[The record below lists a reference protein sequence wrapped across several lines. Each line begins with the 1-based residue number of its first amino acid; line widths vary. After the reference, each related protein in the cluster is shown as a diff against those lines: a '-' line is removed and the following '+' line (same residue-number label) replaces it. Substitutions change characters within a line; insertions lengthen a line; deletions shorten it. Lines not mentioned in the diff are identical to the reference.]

1 MNPARKLLFPS
12 LSVLALAGFSAAND
26 TLLTPAAPGTWSAAT
41 LASIG
46 DIDGDGRRD
55 LAGSNGTEVR
65 WISSASGAIV
75 RSVSLGTPTGE
86 QVALSDAGDL
96 DGDGVSDLFVS
107 RGDVR
112 AYSGATGQLLWQVT
126 STDLGFGQALQ
137 RIDDRDGDGRAEV
150 LVGVTEMLV
159 WGGGDVLHISY
170 QGEGHAEI
178 RSGASGALLATIAA
192 PAGSGYGFGG
202 SLAALGDV
210 DGDGR
215 EDFAIAPFYQ
225 PASFP
230 GPLGASGDVRL
241 YSGATLA
248 QIRSFPM
255 PSGRSTR
262 VTRLGDLD
270 GDGVGELALAHIWE
284 AVDIVSPVSGATLRT
299 HAAGTSTER
308 VGQCVVAL
316 GNIDGDGIADY
327 AIGAP
332 QPEQFGYF
340 HEPYDEGPGVVRVY
354 SGATGGELQTLA
366 GVVPMGQFGWSVAA
380 AGDLDGDQIDDLF
393 IASPTAGALVAI
405 SGSTHNSTPNA
416 YGVGGLLNG
425 TQRAQLTCSG
435 STSVA
440 ANDLVLHAT
449 HALPGKTGIFVYA
462 FHSSFTPFGGGW
474 SCVGSPTFVLGPVV
488 QIGAGGSATH
498 ALDLN
503 APPASSGPGAISIG
517 TTAYFQF
524 LFRDSL
530 PGDGGRN
537 ASNALAVTFV
547 P

>member
-1 MNPARKLLFPS
+1 MNHARNLLVPS
-12 LSVLALAGFSAAND
+12 FTAIALAGFSAAND
-26 TLLTPAAPGTWSAAT
+26 TLLTAAAPWGGAT
-41 LASIG
+41 LASIA

-55 LAGSNGTEVR
+55 LAESNGTDVR

-75 RSVSLGTPTGE
+75 HSVSLGTFTGD
-86 QVALSDAGDL
+86 QVALADAGDL
-96 DGDGVSDLFVS
+96 DGDGVSDLFVG

-112 AYSGATGQLLWQVT
+112 AYSGATAQLLWQVT

-159 WGGGDVLHISY
+159 WGGGDVFHFLY
-170 QGEGHAEI
+170 QGEGRAEI
-178 RSGASGALLATIAA
+178 RSGASGALLATIVA
-192 PAGSGYGFGG
+192 PAGSGHGFGG

-210 DGDGR
+210 DGDGL

-225 PASFP
+225 PASIP
-230 GPLGASGDVRL
+230 GPLGADGDVRL

-248 QIRSFPM
+248 EIHSFPM
-255 PSGRSTR
+255 PAARSTR

-284 AVDIVSPVSGATLRT
+284 AVEIVSPVTGATLRT
-299 HAAGTSTER
+299 HSAGTNYDR

-332 QPEQFGYF
+332 QPEEYGYH
-340 HEPYDEGPGVVRVY
+340 HESYDEGPGVVRVY
-354 SGATGGELQTLA
+354 SGATGSELETLA
-366 GVVPMGQFGWSVAA
+366 GTVPMGRFGWSLAA
-380 AGDLDGDQIDDLF
+380 AGDLDGDQIDDIF
-393 IASPTAGALVAI
+393 VGSPTGGAVVAI
-405 SGSTHNSTPNA
+405 SGSTHNSVPNA
-416 YGVGGLLNG
+416 YGVGGLLTG
-425 TQRAQLTCSG
+425 TQRAQLACSG

-440 ANDLVLHAT
+440 ANDLVLLAT
-449 HALPGKTGIFVYA
+449 HALPGKTGIFVYG
-462 FHSSFTPFGGGW
+462 FHSSFTAFGGGW

-488 QIGAGGSATH
+488 QIGTGGSATH